1 MCFLYEEHLKRIG
14 LPQGES
20 VKHTDMSA
28 LLHLVQDMNNCLLVY
43 ERKGNVS
50 PLTPRALSSST
61 PPLEIELKIIFIL
74 KLSYLEVGV
83 TFARNTMRKPH
94 VR

>member
-1 MCFLYEEHLKRIG
+1 
-14 LPQGES
+14 
-20 VKHTDMSA
+20 MSA
-28 LLHLVQDMNNCLLVY
+28 LLQLVQDMNNRMIAY

-50 PLTPRALSSST
+50 PLTPGASSSFA
-61 PPLEIELKIIFIL
+61 PPLEIQMKIIFSL
-74 KLSYLEVGV
+74 KLSCLAIGV